1 MENKK
6 PVISKNKKL
15 VISIC
20 SLLLIFLTVGTI
32 IYVKNKS
39 DNNTGKGL
47 SGYILSTGIE
57 PDLTEEEIAALL
69 QKQVDESKV
78 VFSIYTEPVFEG
90 KTGTIMFA
98 NPQNS
103 AHNIDLSVKVDGK
116 TIIKTDKIAPNQ
128 YIEQIELMG
137 KALKKGTHKG
147 EALITAYKKD
157 TGEMVGQVAVELDI
171 TSK

>member
-1 MENKK
+1 
-6 PVISKNKKL
+6 
-15 VISIC
+15 
-20 SLLLIFLTVGTI
+20 
-32 IYVKNKS
+32 
-39 DNNTGKGL
+39 
-47 SGYILSTGIE
+47 
-57 PDLTEEEIAALL
+57 
-69 QKQVDESKV
+69 
-78 VFSIYTEPVFEG
+78 
-90 KTGTIMFA
+90 MFA

-147 EALITAYKKD
+147 EALITAYKQD
-157 TGEMVGQVAVELDI
+157 TGEIGGQVAVELDI

>member
-6 PVISKNKKL
+6 PVKSKNKKL
-15 VISIC
+15 VISIVC
-20 SLLLIFLTVGTI
+20 LLLILLTVGTI
-32 IYVKNKS
+32 IYVKKQS
-39 DNNTGKGL
+39 DNTGKGL

-116 TIIKTDKIAPNQ
+116 TVIKTDKIAPNQ

-137 KALKKGTHKG
+137 RALKKGTHKG

-157 TGEMVGQVAVELDI
+157 TGEIVGQVAVELDI

>member
-1 MENKK
+1 M
-6 PVISKNKKL
+6 KNKKL

-20 SLLLIFLTVGTI
+20 FLLLIFLTVGTI
-32 IYVKNKS
+32 IYVKNQS
-39 DNNTGKGL
+39 DNTGKGL

-90 KTGTIMFA
+90 KKGTIMFA

-103 AHNIDLSVKVDGK
+103 AHNIDLSVTVDGK
-116 TIIKTDKIAPNQ
+116 TVIKTDKIAPNQ
-128 YIEQIELMG
+128 YIEEIELMG
-137 KALKKGTHKG
+137 RALKKGTHKG
-147 EALITAYKKD
+147 NALITAYKQD
-157 TGEMVGQVAVELDI
+157 TGEVVGQVAVELDI
-171 TSK
+171 TSQ

>member
-15 VISIC
+15 VISTC

-57 PDLTEEEIAALL
+57 PDLTEEE
-69 QKQVDESKV
+69 
-78 VFSIYTEPVFEG
+78 
-90 KTGTIMFA
+90 
-98 NPQNS
+98 
-103 AHNIDLSVKVDGK
+103 
-116 TIIKTDKIAPNQ
+116 TDVSERM
-128 YIEQIELMG
+128 Y
-137 KALKKGTHKG
+137 
-147 EALITAYKKD
+147 
-157 TGEMVGQVAVELDI
+157 
-171 TSK
+171 